1 MVIYGYL
8 HKNLSFFAFLCFEES
23 LGVFLLKELNKCY
36 LKEEVTVTLLQK
48 HQFV

>member
-8 HKNLSFFAFLCFEES
+8 HKNLSFFAFFMF
-23 LGVFLLKELNKCY
+23 GGFLLKELNKCY